1 MKKFENKVVFITG
14 GASGI
19 GKASAIA
26 IAKEGAKVVIADIE
40 QSKHEEA
47 LNEIKEAGTGEALFI
62 AVDVSDAG
70 QLKQAIAKTVEIY
83 GRLDIALNNAG
94 ISANGIAFA
103 EDTPESFQKI
113 LQVNLNGAK
122 VDTMFTPFHL
132 STVDAWH
139 QTQAMTEE
147 STFLYMRYEIA
158 QMLAQGGGIIANTV
172 SMGGLKAQ
180 PDANTPSYAVSK
192 AALIHLTKYTA
203 LQYARDNIRIN
214 AVAPGL
220 VATETMKK
228 TLSPQ
233 QQAEI
238 IKHAHPNGKVVEPV
252 EIAEAF
258 IYLCSDAARSV
269 TGIVLPVD
277 GGLSAS

>member
-1 MKKFENKVVFITG
+1 MKLFENKIVLVTG
-14 GASGI
+14 GTSGI
-19 GKASAIA
+19 GLAITERFLQ
-26 IAKEGAKVVIADIE
+26 EGATVVFTDITDRGAA
-40 QSKHEEA
+40 QQTAYNDKGH
-47 LNEIKEAGTGEALFI
+47 KTLFI
-62 AVDVSDAG
+62 QADATKDSDAERT
-70 QLKQAIAKTVEIY
+70 IKTIIQNF
-83 GRLDIALNNAG
+83 GRLDIAINNVG
-94 ISANGIAFA
+94 G
-103 EDTPESFQKI
+103 Q
-113 LQVNLNGAK
+113 AK

-238 IKHAHPNGKVVEPV
+238 IKYAHPNGKVVEPV

-258 IYLCSDAARSV
+258 IYLCSDAARSI